1 MTANN
6 EANAQTF
13 VHFPWLKCGGRAVVA
28 RGEISRR
35 VVTFSDSADWGSKEA
50 QNHQSSIVLGCK
62 YRVNSAMPSYS

>member
-6 EANAQTF
+6 EADAQTF
-13 VHFPWLKCGGRAVVA
+13 VHFRWLKWEGSAVVA

-35 VVTFSDSADWGSKEA
+35 IVTFSDSADWGSKAA

-62 YRVNSAMPSYS
+62 YRVNSALSS